1 MELNALSYIN
11 GYHSFEQ
18 ALISEATRQKL
29 IALGIDPS
37 IVTSE
42 SQAKTL
48 IEKVEQT
55 RKTERFEE
63 IKTADSKVKVST
75 SEQDLICRAKNLA
88 DKMGIHLTKDL
99 SLDEILTII
108 AKEIEMVIN
117 SDIGEGTKAKY
128 IEYNAELKS
137 IKDGYS
143 VVQSNEN
150 AVMNSMNY
158 AAQINKMILGL

>member
-37 IVTSE
+37 LVTSE

-48 IEKVEQT
+48 IEKVEQS
-55 RKTERFEE
+55 RKTERVEDM
-63 IKTADSKVKVST
+63 KSDDNSANASN
-75 SEQDLICRAKNLA
+75 SEQVLICRAKDLA
-88 DKMGIHLTKDL
+88 NKMGIHLTKDL

-137 IKDGYS
+137 IKDEYS
-143 VVQSNEN
+143 VVQNNEKT
-150 AVMNSMNY
+150 VMTSMNY